1 MTSYSLKYE
10 HVPLVKIG
18 SRKVV
23 IDTGSPQTFNLN
35 LRSAPEWDESFP
47 GRVFQTVL
55 HQTGERPDEL
65 WGVDKLKSKTLRF
78 DLPGRQLFLGNSA
91 KNLPSAGQRLKSET
105 VGCLPVIHVRIAGRD
120 RRLVLDTGC
129 HHGYL
134 LDVSGM
140 DATLADMVDHSPL
153 VSGGH
158 FSVPAFRGKL
168 ELLSRDKRY
177 RSCGPVD
184 FGCVQA
190 VAGIRAA
197 LAHYGL
203 DGVVGGLVFRRH
215 VIEFSD
221 QMRRVAVVD

>member
-10 HVPLVKIG
+10 HIPLVKIG

-23 IDTGSPQTFNLN
+23 VDTGSPQTFNLT
-35 LRSAPEWDESFP
+35 LRSAPGWNDSFP

-55 HQTGERPDEL
+55 HQTGERADEL
-65 WGVDKLKSKTLRF
+65 WGVDKLKFKTLRF
-78 DLPGRQLFLGNSA
+78 DLSGRQLFLGNSA
-91 KNLPSAGQRLKSET
+91 KNPQSAGQRLKSEMF
-105 VGCLPVIHVRIAGRD
+105 GGLPVIHVRIAGKN

-140 DATLADMVDHSPL
+140 DAMRADMVDHSPL
-153 VSGGH
+153 VNGGH
-158 FSVPAFRGKL
+158 FSAPAFRGEIKL
-168 ELLSRDKRY
+168 QTRDGKSI
-177 RSCGPVD
+177 SCGPVD

-203 DGVVGGLVFRRH
+203 DGVVGGNVFRRH
-215 VIEFSD
+215 VIEFSN